1 MGYGYDLEAAKAKM
15 PTAIDT
21 TETFVNQRCAQ
32 VKEVVMETAKSVNAD
47 KLTKVCEQFCE
58 FVDAIA
64 ASLKEVLGSEG
75 DSVTTGSLHGA
86 LLSVKKMDEAMN
98 G

>member
-47 KLTKVCEQFCE
+47 KLTKVSSS
-58 FVDAIA
+58 
-64 ASLKEVLGSEG
+64 ASSWM
-75 DSVTTGSLHGA
+75 
-86 LLSVKKMDEAMN
+86 LLRRR
-98 G
+98 